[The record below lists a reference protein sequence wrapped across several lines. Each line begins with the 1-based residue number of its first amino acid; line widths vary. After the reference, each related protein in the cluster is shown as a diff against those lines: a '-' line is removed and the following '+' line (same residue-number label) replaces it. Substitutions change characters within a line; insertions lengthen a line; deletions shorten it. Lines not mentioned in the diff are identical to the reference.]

1 MINENMKALVAYR
14 LEQADE
20 SLQASQ
26 LLLEKGLIRPS
37 LNRAYYAMF
46 YAVLALL
53 ATRQQETVK
62 HSGAISLF
70 DKEFVR
76 NGTFAKERSR
86 WLHDAFNL
94 RQRSDY
100 AIEIEV
106 KTEKAEEILQHAGIF
121 VADIKANLAKLIE
134 NQQT

>member
-20 SLQASQ
+20 SLQALQ
-26 LLLEKGLIRPS
+26 LLIGEGLIRPS

-46 YAVLALL
+46 YTVLALL
-53 ATRQQETVK
+53 ATRQRETAK
-62 HSGAISLF
+62 HSGAITLF

-76 NGTFAKERSR
+76 NGTFANELSR

-100 AIEIEV
+100 AIEIGV
-106 KTEKAEEILQHAGIF
+106 KTEKADSYRES
-121 VADIKANLAKLIE
+121 ANVTSPFTL
-134 NQQT
+134 

>member
-76 NGTFAKERSR
+76 NGTFAKELSR

-106 KTEKAEEILQHAGIF
+106 KTEKAEEILQHASIF
-121 VADIKANLAKLIE
+121 VTDIKANLDKLIE
-134 NQQT
+134 NQRT